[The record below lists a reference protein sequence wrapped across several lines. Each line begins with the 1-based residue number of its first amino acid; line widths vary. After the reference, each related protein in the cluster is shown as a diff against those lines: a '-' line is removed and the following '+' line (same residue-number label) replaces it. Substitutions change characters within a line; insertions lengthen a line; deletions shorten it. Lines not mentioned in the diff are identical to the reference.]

1 MLRAVKASSGVVAVV
16 AWRHARTNAPLVQ
29 AWRELGIRAA
39 LLDPPQAHDI
49 LGPGD
54 VALARAD
61 VSASL
66 DGVERGL
73 LEIAALRGRGVRVL
87 NGPEALIA
95 AHDKLQT
102 AQRLHG
108 AGVPHPRTTHLVDLD
123 DVRALEAPFV
133 LKPRFGSWGHD
144 VMLCRGGADV
154 KHAVNTLRERDWF
167 RDQGV
172 LAQELVPPCG
182 HDVRLI
188 VASGRVVGAVER
200 RAAPGEW
207 RTNLSYGAR
216 LVSVAPSCQACEL
229 AVAASRAIGGDLVG
243 VDLLPLAD
251 GASVV
256 LEANGAVDF
265 GAEYSLP
272 AGNVYRDA
280 ADALGLTT
288 QAAAA
293 ARDAV

>member
-1 MLRAVKASSGVVAVV
+1 MLRAVRASSGVVAVV
-16 AWRHARTNAPLVQ
+16 AWRHVRTNAPLVK

-39 LLDPPQAHDI
+39 LLDPSRAHEI

-61 VSASL
+61 VSSSL

-73 LEIAALRGRGVRVL
+73 LEIAALRRRGVRVL
-87 NGPEALIA
+87 NGPEELIA

-102 AQRLHG
+102 AQRLQH
-108 AGVPHPRTTHLVDLD
+108 AGVPHPRTIHLVDLD
-123 DVRALEAPFV
+123 DVAALEVPFV

-144 VMLCRGGADV
+144 VMLCRRVADV
-154 KHAVNTLRERDWF
+154 KLAVTELRERCWW

-172 LAQELVPPCG
+172 LAQELVAPRG

-207 RTNLSYGAR
+207 RTNISYGAR
-216 LVSVAPSCQACEL
+216 LVSVAPSCEACEL
-229 AVAASRAIGGDLVG
+229 AVGASRAIGGDLIG
-243 VDLLPLAD
+243 IDLLPLAD
-251 GASVV
+251 GGYVV

-272 AGNVYRDA
+272 AGDVYRDA

-293 ARDAV
+293 AGDAV